1 MIKLSS
7 LMLLLAAPLAV
18 GQSAAPLEQRAP
30 TEQERAS
37 FEAFYQQH
45 AKSAPASASQF
56 TVSRA
61 AGSEEAWQIEAVLSA
76 PARRTLR
83 DLCRM
88 ERTSFVYDGKW
99 SEGRVQQF
107 AWQDAAGCKVPAE
120 PIALG
125 QRMPD
130 TDILALIGQQA
141 AILKRARL
149 LFAGNTAC
157 APQRA
162 YNYTLAGIDVST
174 FVSGSEEMAT
184 LSYRSDRGPLAKVW
198 VRRSGLSYDPW
209 NVSC

>member
-1 MIKLSS
+1 MIKRSFPI
-7 LMLLLAAPLAV
+7 LLLAAPLAV
-18 GQSAAPLEQRAP
+18 GQSLAPTEQRAP

-45 AKSAPASASQF
+45 ASSAPASASQF

-61 AGSEEAWQIEAVLSA
+61 AGSGEAWQIEAVLSA
-76 PARRTLR
+76 LPRRALR

-88 ERTSFVYDGKW
+88 ERTRFVYDGAW
-99 SEGRVQQF
+99 SAGRMQQF
-107 AWQDAAGCKVPAE
+107 AWQDRAGCKVPAE
-120 PIALG
+120 PIALA

-130 TDILALIGQQA
+130 TDILALIGQQG

-162 YNYTLAGIDVST
+162 YNYTLAAVDVSA
-174 FVSGSEEMAT
+174 FINGSEEMAT
-184 LSYRSDRGPLAKVW
+184 LTYRSDRGPQARVW